1 MIGSK
6 RFIYVCVCVC
16 VCTHA
21 RMCTRSIFLPVNT
34 WTWIYLHYRYE
45 IQEMTQV
52 FGSTLSLS
60 PSFSLQIKWNLV
72 SGNTNPNRF
81 YLQEFWW
88 VKTIL
93 DTYGWRYWIIIHE
106 RVGKEIDEMRF
117 KTKPRQ
123 NPKGDQLG
131 TWDFRDNIWDTHTHT
146 HTPHTHTHTHT
157 HIYKTHVY
165 IYITHVNPCY
175 SSNGK
180 TSFCWEG
187 LKKTTNALIW
197 LSYILMQWTLK
208 H

>member
-1 MIGSK
+1 MQTRCPCVTLAIHHKAGALLLIIHEVQWIITSLVLLTNFSK
-6 RFIYVCVCVC
+6 YVHDRVKEIYIRVCVCVC

-93 DTYGWRYWIIIHE
+93 ETYGWRYWIIIHE

-131 TWDFRDNIWDTHTHT
+131 TWDFRDNVWDTHTHT
-146 HTPHTHTHTHT
+146 HT
-157 HIYKTHVY
+157 Y
-165 IYITHVNPCY
+165 I
-175 SSNGK
+175 
-180 TSFCWEG
+180 
-187 LKKTTNALIW
+187 
-197 LSYILMQWTLK
+197 
-208 H
+208 

>member
-1 MIGSK
+1 MQTRCPCVTLAIHHKAGALLLIIHEVQWIITSLVLLTNFSK
-6 RFIYVCVCVC
+6 YVHDRVKEIYIRVCVCVC

-93 DTYGWRYWIIIHE
+93 ETYGWRYWIIIHE
-106 RVGKEIDEMRF
+106 RVGKERDEMRF

-131 TWDFRDNIWDTHTHT
+131 TWDFRDNVWDTHTHT
-146 HTPHTHTHTHT
+146 HT
-157 HIYKTHVY
+157 Y
-165 IYITHVNPCY
+165 I
-175 SSNGK
+175 
-180 TSFCWEG
+180 
-187 LKKTTNALIW
+187 
-197 LSYILMQWTLK
+197 
-208 H
+208 